1 MSYLPQLT
9 DLNSTLGDVLRI
21 GIRKGLIKLPQDMH
35 TPVICIG
42 PGTGVA
48 PMKAIIEER
57 VHAGSS
63 GASPFLLDAAFC

>member
-1 MSYLPQLT
+1 
-9 DLNSTLGDVLRI
+9 
-21 GIRKGLIKLPQDMH
+21 MH